1 MPFYYLPHAE
11 QSRHRYLYLII
22 ETSVVQ
28 ANDQIDVSIHIE
40 TKHALPV
47 ACARSVGSG
56 LTSAEGKKLVI

>member
-1 MPFYYLPHAE
+1 MPFNYLPHAE

-28 ANDQIDVSIHIE
+28 ANDQMDVSNIE

-56 LTSAEGKKLVI
+56 LTSAGGKKLVI